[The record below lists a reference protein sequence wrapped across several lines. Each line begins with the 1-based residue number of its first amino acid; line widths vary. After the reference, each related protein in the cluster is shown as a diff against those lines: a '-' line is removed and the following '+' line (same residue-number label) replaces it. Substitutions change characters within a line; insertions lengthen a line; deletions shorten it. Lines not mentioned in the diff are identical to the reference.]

1 VVTVPRVDDP
11 AVFIDAHYDLHPLLR
26 MYLLALVSARMGDF
40 ERATQ
45 YAGKIG
51 QQRFP
56 TGYEGLAADL
66 ARSVGAQIDRVQ
78 RKPADALEKLEPI
91 LADTKNPLESPFVS
105 EAYERFTRAELLY
118 EVGRYPESLRWFD
131 HLVGSSVFEFV
142 YLPLSHLWSAEIHD
156 RLGDSKRAAADYRA
170 FIDLWEHCDPELRP
184 MVDLARR
191 RLQELPTGAKPAS
204 AK

>member
-1 VVTVPRVDDP
+1 MVTVPRVDDP

-66 ARSVGAQIDRVQ
+66 ARSVGAQI
-78 RKPADALEKLEPI
+78 
-91 LADTKNPLESPFVS
+91 
-105 EAYERFTRAELLY
+105 
-118 EVGRYPESLRWFD
+118 
-131 HLVGSSVFEFV
+131 
-142 YLPLSHLWSAEIHD
+142 
-156 RLGDSKRAAADYRA
+156 
-170 FIDLWEHCDPELRP
+170 
-184 MVDLARR
+184 
-191 RLQELPTGAKPAS
+191 
-204 AK
+204 

>member
-1 VVTVPRVDDP
+1 
-11 AVFIDAHYDLHPLLR
+11 
-26 MYLLALVSARMGDF
+26 M
-40 ERATQ
+40 
-45 YAGKIG
+45 IG
-51 QQRFP
+51 QTVSHFEILERLGQGGMGVVYKARDLKLDRLVALKFLPSHLGGEGPP
-56 TGYEGLAADL
+56 T
-66 ARSVGAQIDRVQ
+66 R
-78 RKPADALEKLEPI
+78 EKLEPI
-91 LADTKNPLESPFVS
+91 LAETKNPLESPFVS

-131 HLVGSSVFEFV
+131 HLVESSVFEFV

>member
-1 VVTVPRVDDP
+1 RAADTGASVESARRVAGTAKALDMESRSIPRYHSSKRRSGPTRRNQGAAVVTVPRVDDP

-105 EAYERFTRAELLY
+105 EAYERFTRAEL
-118 EVGRYPESLRWFD
+118 
-131 HLVGSSVFEFV
+131 
-142 YLPLSHLWSAEIHD
+142 
-156 RLGDSKRAAADYRA
+156 
-170 FIDLWEHCDPELRP
+170 
-184 MVDLARR
+184 
-191 RLQELPTGAKPAS
+191 
-204 AK
+204 